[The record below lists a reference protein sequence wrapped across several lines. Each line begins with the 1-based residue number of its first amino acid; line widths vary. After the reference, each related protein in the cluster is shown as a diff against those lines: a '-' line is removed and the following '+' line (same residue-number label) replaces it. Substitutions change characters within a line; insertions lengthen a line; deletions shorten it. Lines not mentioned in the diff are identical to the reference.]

1 MAPTE
6 AGQVLTEGDMEKKR
20 KPPRGA
26 WQPGQSGNPAGRAKG
41 SINVATRLR
50 KMIDAEAIVKK
61 LEAAALGGDVQAAR
75 TLLER
80 ALPVY
85 RATAEPVQVDGIQGA
100 DTLTDKARVVLEA
113 VADGR
118 VPPDIGAQLVTAIG
132 TVARVAEVDELLRR
146 IEALEKRNEPT

>member
-1 MAPTE
+1 
-6 AGQVLTEGDMEKKR
+6 MEQR
-20 KPPRGA
+20 VKPR
-26 WQPGQSGNPAGRAKG
+26 WKPGQSGNPKGRPKG
-41 SINVATRLR
+41 VPNPQTRLR
-50 KMIDAEAIVKK
+50 KMIDCEAIVTK
-61 LEAAALGGDVQAAR
+61 LQAAALGGDVQAAR

-85 RATAEPVQVDGIQGA
+85 RATAEPVNVAGIHGA

-132 TVARVAEVDELLRR
+132 TVARVVEVDELLRR
-146 IEALEKRNEPT
+146 IEALEKRNEST

>member
-1 MAPTE
+1 M
-6 AGQVLTEGDMEKKR
+6 KR
-20 KPPRGA
+20 GLKGHWKPGE
-26 WQPGQSGNPAGRAKG
+26 SGNPAGRPKG
-41 SINVATRLR
+41 SKNPSTKLR
-50 KMIDAEAIVKK
+50 EMIDAKAIVKK
-61 LEAAALGGDVQAAR
+61 LESAALRGDVQAAR

-85 RATAEPVQVDGIQGA
+85 RATAEPVQVDGIQQA
-100 DTLTDKARVVLEA
+100 DTLTDKARIVLEA

-146 IEALEKRNEPT
+146 IEALEARNGNA